1 MHGVQFFGIGPPC
14 SNLPAMCGAGLPC
27 VSRRSEVAYNTAGL
41 YDARGIHARSWRA
54 LVAHVG
60 CILHNATRPCGEFI
74 AQLPHEFLC
83 HYDHQ
88 RDADS
93 RAFQFGQKKV
103 SIRFN
108 SRYRIDFFY
117 SIRFG
122 NLINLPLVH

>member
-14 SNLPAMCGAGLPC
+14 SNLPAMCGAGSPC

-41 YDARGIHARSWRA
+41 YDARGMHARSWRA

-93 RAFQFGQKKV
+93 RAFQFGQKKFRFGSILATESIF
-103 SIRFN
+103 SIRFD
-108 SRYRIDFFY
+108 SAI
-117 SIRFG
+117 
-122 NLINLPLVH
+122 